1 MEICHRIGIIDDD
14 TAVRD
19 STHLLLE
26 AYGFQVSEYASATD
40 YLKNSRTD
48 CLLLIDLALSL
59 GLPLLVDS
67 LYPGPLGQDLAAL
80 DLLGAQ
86 AALLNLLRADTGLL
100 DLLGALTPQLRLLR
114 GDAPLLRRVARL
126 GGAGKQAGCAGEQR
140 GGEGRSEPF

>member
-48 CLLLIDLALSL
+48 CLLLIDLAMSDLNGLDLIDLLRSGDINTPVILLTDIAEPYLSL
-59 GLPLLVDS
+59 RIS
-67 LYPGPLGQDLAAL
+67 AASHCAKL
-80 DLLGAQ
+80 DKPFTAG
-86 AALLNLLRADTGLL
+86 ALLNKIGAS
-100 DLLGALTPQLRLLR
+100 LGEISCA
-114 GDAPLLRRVARL
+114 ARHT
-126 GGAGKQAGCAGEQR
+126 
-140 GGEGRSEPF
+140 